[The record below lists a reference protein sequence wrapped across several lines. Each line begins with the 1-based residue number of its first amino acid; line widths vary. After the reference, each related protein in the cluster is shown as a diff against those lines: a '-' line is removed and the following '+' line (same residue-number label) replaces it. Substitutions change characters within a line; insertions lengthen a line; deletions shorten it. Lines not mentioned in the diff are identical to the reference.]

1 MYDQT
6 VFIILVSGAVAAVAF
21 AVAQVVLGRSDAGKL
36 RDRLSDRVPGGGG
49 NAGRGATAGGAAV
62 VAPSGFVP
70 LLQRV
75 GSAAA
80 QPFMPK
86 KRETVSTL
94 RRQLGYAGIYS
105 ASAVKVM
112 TGAKVISLFVGLVGG
127 WVAGNLMGSLLMGF
141 SVGGLLGYLAPT
153 IWLKSKIKANQKAL
167 TQGLP
172 DAMDLMV
179 VCVEAGLT
187 VDAAMQRVG
196 QELVIA
202 HPAISRELGIA
213 HMETRVGLSRGEA
226 LKNLGVRTGNQA
238 LQSLAAML
246 VQAERFGTSI
256 AQALRVHADT
266 LRTSR
271 QLAAEEMAA
280 KASVKMSFPLVLFIF
295 PATFIVL
302 CGPTVIGLM
311 NSSFM
316 NE

>member
-1 MYDQT
+1 MQDPT
-6 VFIILVSGAVAAVAF
+6 MFVVLVAAAVAAVAF
-21 AVAQVVLGRSDAGKL
+21 AAAQAVFGRSAAGKL
-36 RDRLSDRVPGGGG
+36 RDRLTDRAPSGGG
-49 NAGRGATAGGAAV
+49 NAGRSGGSFAA
-62 VAPSGFVP
+62 AALPTFMP
-70 LLQRV
+70 LVHRL
-75 GSAAA
+75 GGLAA

-86 KRETVSTL
+86 KRETVSLL
-94 RRQLGYAGIYS
+94 RRQLAHAGIYS
-105 ASAVKVM
+105 ASAVKLM
-112 TGAKVISLFVGLVGG
+112 TGAKVVSLAAGLAGG
-127 WVAGNLMGSLLMGF
+127 YVAGNVLESLVLGV
-141 SVGGLLGYLAPT
+141 SLGGLAGYLAPT
-153 IWLKSKIKANQKAL
+153 IWLKARIKRNQRSL

-187 VDAAMQRVG
+187 IDAALQRVG
-196 QELVIA
+196 QELGLA
-202 HPAISRELGIA
+202 HPAVSRELGIA

-226 LKNLGVRTGNQA
+226 LKNLGIRTGNA
-238 LQSLAAML
+238 PLQSLAAML

-256 AQALRVHADT
+256 AQALRVHADS

-316 NE
+316 RE